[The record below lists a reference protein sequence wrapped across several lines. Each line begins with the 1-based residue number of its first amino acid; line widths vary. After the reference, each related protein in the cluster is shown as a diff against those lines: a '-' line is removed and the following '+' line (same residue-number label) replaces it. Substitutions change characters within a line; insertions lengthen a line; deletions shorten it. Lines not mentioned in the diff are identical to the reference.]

1 MSDSWDI
8 LPIAAGSVVFGDGF
22 TASGLRWKT
31 LGDDL
36 LFHHFVTFPRGT
48 FIQRVYLRS
57 VNPAIWPVTSVALGS
72 TFSSVSNQLA
82 STRFSTL
89 AESGPVRT
97 KPKIKESLRSPGTEG
112 RCSYDMT
119 EVQSY

>member
-1 MSDSWDI
+1 MTVGIFSLLLPVRSFLVMDSLQAGCVGKRWEMTSFFII
-8 LPIAAGSVVFGDGF
+8 LLPCHEVLLIKEFILDRSTRPFGR
-22 TASGLRWKT
+22 A
-31 LGDDL
+31 
-36 LFHHFVTFPRGT
+36 
-48 FIQRVYLRS
+48 
-57 VNPAIWPVTSVALGS
+57 TSVALGS